1 MSNCILLINS
11 HQLENKAISSGL
23 TFNGYA
29 VISEGNNSNRFQQMI
44 SAGKIDVLID
54 ELSNRENLD
63 FAKSARR
70 INNQVGI
77 VFISTIHDLRLF
89 DISLEE
95 LPSRSKLIYKPNISS
110 FEVILEAIISSKDLS
125 GETEWI
131 NPPETEKSEELTD
144 LQVETLRMVAAG
156 FTNKEIS
163 KQAFVSEKAVEQRIC
178 RLANVLGITFSNGQ
192 NLRVKLTS
200 HFVNW
205 TNGRIEVKSK

>member
-1 MSNCILLINS
+1 
-11 HQLENKAISSGL
+11 
-23 TFNGYA
+23 
-29 VISEGNNSNRFQQMI
+29 MI
-44 SAGKIDVLID
+44 SAGKIDVLIA

-63 FAKSARR
+63 FAKLVRK

-77 VFISTIHDLRLF
+77 VLISTIHDLRLF

-110 FEVILEAIISSKDLS
+110 FEVILEAIIKSKDLS
-125 GETEWI
+125 PETEWI